1 LLANQP
7 NYFSRYNGVMTAFE
21 KRWSG
26 GWQALASYT
35 LSKTEGL
42 ESSSGAPAGLG
53 QFSSTFGNL
62 VTFGRDPNTLTNA
75 TGLLPSDRTHVF
87 RVMGSVAIP
96 KTGFLFA
103 ANLQSLNGLPWAA
116 TAQVAL
122 PQGLTRI
129 LLETP
134 GTRRLSSQTLLDLRV
149 SHVFDL
155 PRNGR
160 VELLLDVL
168 NALNQT
174 SEERL
179 ADDNYFSQN
188 FARPSVFVDPR
199 RAMLG
204 ARLTF

>member
-1 LLANQP
+1 MAL
-7 NYFSRYNGVMTAFE
+7 R
-21 KRWSG
+21 RDSG
-26 GWQALASYT
+26 
-35 LSKTEGL
+35 
-42 ESSSGAPAGLG
+42 SSVQRSAM
-53 QFSSTFGNL
+53 L

-75 TGLLPSDRTHVF
+75 TGLLPNDRTHVF

-96 KTGFLFA
+96 KTGFC
-103 ANLQSLNGLPWAA
+103 LPPTCSPSPACHGPPRRRSS
-116 TAQVAL
+116 L

-155 PRNGR
+155 PRKGR

-168 NALNQT
+168 NAFNQT